1 MKDLITLQ
9 EAAFFLNITIENIEF
24 LIETKHLK
32 LSEKESLISGK
43 SIRNYDRQETHRQ
56 ETELIKLVRMS
67 EELKLY

>member
-24 LIETKHLK
+24 LIETKHSK

-56 ETELIKLVRMS
+56 EIELIKLVRMS